1 MTLLLMKKNFYNQNR
16 LLTNYRMKILFS
28 LLIIILI
35 MTLGCKETIRTA
47 PDFELS
53 LYETKDYTNN
63 QKYVFTSGNN
73 KPAVINFW
81 FPSCPPCINEM
92 PDINSVYLEYK
103 DVIDVI
109 GVQLIGIDSVDN
121 GKKFVKK
128 NKFSYA
134 IGPDSQG
141 IISINYDVTLFPTT
155 LFINQKGQIVES
167 WQGSIKKSEI
177 LSIMNSILD
186 TES

>member
-1 MTLLLMKKNFYNQNR
+1 MNLLLLKKNFFNKNMLFQ
-16 LLTNYRMKILFS
+16 NYRIVS
-28 LLIIILI
+28 LSTIVIIILI
-35 MTLGCKETIRTA
+35 ITIGCNETIRKA

-53 LYETKDYTNN
+53 LYETTDYKNN
-63 QKYVFTSGNN
+63 QKYVFTSATN
-73 KPAVINFW
+73 KPTVINFW

-92 PDINSVYLEYK
+92 PDINSVYSEYK
-103 DVIDVI
+103 DEIDVI
-109 GVQLIGIDSVDN
+109 GIQLIGIDSVED
-121 GKKFVKK
+121 GKKFVTKSG
-128 NKFSYA
+128 FDYA

-167 WQGSIKKSEI
+167 WQGIIKKPEL
-177 LSIMNSILD
+177 LSKINSLLN